1 MYLHMDHLMD
11 HIMVRTMELHIYLL
25 IDRITDKKINHMGT
39 GINNPLTLL
48 IMALYHLTIRVIC
61 NIMLPCSPS

>member
-25 IDRITDKKINHMGT
+25 IDRITDKKINHMAT
-39 GINNPLTLL
+39 GINNLLILL
-48 IMALYHLTIRVIC
+48 IMAL
-61 NIMLPCSPS
+61 